1 MAAQKV
7 IISHPGPGSW
17 LCSCEYALVYG
28 IYTVKGSPLQSFA
41 VAIAVPM
48 LHRMQSYKQG
58 SMVQTSQQCLKT
70 ATALSHWQLKQSRA
84 ALKMLH
90 FTPGFDL
97 EDRLPHGAG
106 SPGSMLLPRPGSGLF
121 LCGLSAAES
130 LAQCWLH
137 WGVHFLSVR
146 VCCMHVACGCRLWW
160 IYV

>member
-1 MAAQKV
+1 MRTQYSGCGILCIVLFENLFYLVHSYCAVAAQKV

-70 ATALSHWQLKQSRA
+70 ATALSH
-84 ALKMLH
+84 
-90 FTPGFDL
+90 
-97 EDRLPHGAG
+97 
-106 SPGSMLLPRPGSGLF
+106 
-121 LCGLSAAES
+121 
-130 LAQCWLH
+130 
-137 WGVHFLSVR
+137 
-146 VCCMHVACGCRLWW
+146 
-160 IYV
+160 